1 MPSATTDAISV
12 QGVTLGAAG
21 AVEPSWTLVDCY
33 DFVILKPAET
43 RGNGARLGGPNG
55 PATGEGA
62 SMNESGRESRGSHW
76 WYLLF
81 IVQFVAVLWVPFYN
95 SVEPTWAG
103 VPFFYWYQLLW
114 ILIGA
119 VLNAVVYFATDH

>member
-1 MPSATTDAISV
+1 MDA
-12 QGVTLGAAG
+12 
-21 AVEPSWTLVDCY
+21 
-33 DFVILKPAET
+33 
-43 RGNGARLGGPNG
+43 
-55 PATGEGA
+55 
-62 SMNESGRESRGSHW
+62 SGRESRGSHW

-81 IVQFVAVLWVPFYN
+81 IAQFVAVLWVPFYN